1 MSVSQSSLQS
11 RLLATIRTVP
21 DWPKTGVHF
30 RDITPLFQSPD
41 LWAEVISHFVERYKH
56 RKIDAIA
63 GLEARGFILGAA
75 LAHSMNLPFIPIR
88 KKGKLPY
95 KTLSEDYDLEYGT
108 ATMEIHTDACRPG
121 DKVLLADDLIATGG
135 TLLAGKKLL
144 DRIGAEVIEAAVV
157 IDLPYLGGAEKC
169 RASGLPVYALI
180 QFDGD

>member
-1 MSVSQSSLQS
+1 MSVSQLSLQS

-121 DKVLLADDLIATGG
+121 DKVLLA
-135 TLLAGKKLL
+135 GKKLL

-157 IDLPYLGGAEKC
+157 IDLPYLRGAEKC

>member
-21 DWPKTGVHF
+21 DWPKTGIHF

-157 IDLPYLGGAEKC
+157 IDLPYLRGAEKC